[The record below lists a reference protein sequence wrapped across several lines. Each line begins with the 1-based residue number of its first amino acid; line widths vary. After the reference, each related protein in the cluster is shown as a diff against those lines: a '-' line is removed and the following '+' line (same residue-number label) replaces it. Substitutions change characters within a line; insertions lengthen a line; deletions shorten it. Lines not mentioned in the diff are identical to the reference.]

1 MPNLVVVVKFNG
13 VVSVDAFAL
22 TIGEAVVNFSLLRLL
37 KIVPF

>member
-22 TIGEAVVNFSLLRLL
+22 TIGVEKQQQFSSVVNFS
-37 KIVPF
+37 